1 MIEDMLEAVEE
12 SIADVKKKFYGVFTA
27 QVINPVDPMT
37 LGRVQVRAPFLDA
50 LDLQPWARVVV
61 PMAGM
66 LHGNYFI
73 PNFGDEVLVA
83 FEHGDPRAPY
93 IIGGL
98 WTAMALPPLPSPLPQ
113 IRAIRTIAGNQIV
126 FTEVPP
132 SVTIQTAPTAP
143 EVLPSPPSPTGPHS
157 TIMMSPAGIQ
167 AMTPT
172 TIQLVVGTTTILMNP
187 SSITLV
193 LGSSMITMTPA
204 GIDIMGTKISVL
216 ASDFSVTA
224 GMIRLNS

>member
-1 MIEDMLEAVEE
+1 LIEDTLDEVED
-12 SIADVKKKFYGVFTA
+12 SVADVKRKLYGVFTA
-27 QVINPVDPMT
+27 QVINPLDPLT

-50 LDLQPWARVVV
+50 LDLQPWARVAV

-73 PNFGDEVLVA
+73 PNVGDEVLVA
-83 FEHGDPRAPY
+83 FEHGDARAPY

-98 WTAMALPPLPSPLPQ
+98 WTAMALPPLPTPLPQ

-126 FTEVPP
+126 FTELPP

-143 EVLPSPPSPTGPHS
+143 EVLPSPPSPTGPHN
-157 TIMMSPAGIQ
+157 TFMLSPAGIT

-172 TIQLVVGTTTILMNP
+172 MIQLVVGTTTILISP

-193 LGSSMITMTPA
+193 IGSSMITMTPA
-204 GIDIMGTKISVL
+204 SIDIMGTKVSVL